1 MIFLYIIATLAQ
13 ISPLALFLVFFK
25 RINKIIEIRVV
36 FLYVLTSLAF
46 NFLLGAFQSHATQI
60 IYISAVVEY
69 IFFSA
74 FFYLFIR
81 NKKFRNLIIITTALT
96 VILEIFIFYSS
107 KLNSDFWVTLITT
120 ILIVVYSF
128 FFFYEQINSP
138 EILLIYRS
146 YTFWIAVGCIIYLSG
161 TLFLFLYTSDIKDK
175 EKNLLWFINIVFEI
189 VKNIFFSIA
198 FIVARNNQRNIAIE
212 NFDDTNILE
221 KPFN

>member
-1 MIFLYIIATLAQ
+1 MIFLYILATLAQ
-13 ISPLALFLVFFK
+13 ISPLALFFIFFK

-36 FLYVLTSLAF
+36 FFYVLTSLAF
-46 NFLLGAFQSHATQI
+46 NFLLGALPSHATQI

-69 IFFSA
+69 IFFSS
-74 FFYLFIR
+74 FFYIFIR
-81 NKKFRNLIIITTALT
+81 NKKFKKLIITTTTLT
-96 VILEIFIFYSS
+96 SIFEVFLFHSS

-138 EILLIYRS
+138 QALLIYRS

-175 EKNLLWFINIVFEI
+175 EKNLLWFINIFFEI

-198 FIVARNNQRNIAIE
+198 FIVGKNYKQNGVYKD
-212 NFDDTNILE
+212 FDNTNIYE
-221 KPFN
+221 NPF